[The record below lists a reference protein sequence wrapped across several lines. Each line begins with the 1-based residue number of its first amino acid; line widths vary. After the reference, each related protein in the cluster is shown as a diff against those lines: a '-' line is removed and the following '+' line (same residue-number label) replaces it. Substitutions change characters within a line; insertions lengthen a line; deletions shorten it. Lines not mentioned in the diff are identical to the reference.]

1 MQTSNYTGRMT
12 YPKRG
17 GESNLDSRV
26 MSLRAQRWKQII
38 VACNTS
44 GMKKVDW
51 MRLHGV
57 SEKSF
62 YRWQT
67 LLRRETLDEAEGST
81 TIPEGQAESLQ
92 QRIQGQEMIP
102 GFVDVTALVTWKEGL
117 PKPFQ
122 SGNQSEQLTAE
133 LVIQAGRYNL
143 YIGSGITES
152 TLATVLKVI
161 GNA

>member
-1 MQTSNYTGRMT
+1 
-12 YPKRG
+12 
-17 GESNLDSRV
+17 

-44 GMKKVDW
+44 GMKKADW

-67 LLRRETLDEAEGST
+67 LFRNKALDEME
-81 TIPEGQAESLQ
+81 EAESLQ
-92 QRIQGQEMIP
+92 RVQGQEMIP
-102 GFVDVTALVTWKEGL
+102 GFVDVTALIAQKEEL
-117 PKPFQ
+117 PKSFQ
-122 SGNQSEQLTAE
+122 VGKQPEQLTPE
-133 LVIQAGRYNL
+133 LMIQVGRYNL
-143 YIGSGITES
+143 YIGSKVTES

-161 GNA
+161 SNA

>member
-1 MQTSNYTGRMT
+1 
-12 YPKRG
+12 
-17 GESNLDSRV
+17 
-26 MSLRAQRWKQII
+26 MSLRSQRWKQII

-44 GMKKVDW
+44 GMKKADW

-67 LLRRETLDEAEGST
+67 RFRKEALDEAAESAA
-81 TIPEGQAESLQ
+81 ISAGQAESLQ
-92 QRIQGQEMIP
+92 RAQGQEMIP
-102 GFVDVTALVTWKEGL
+102 GFVDVTALITRKEEL
-117 PKPFQ
+117 PRSFQ
-122 SGNQSEQLTAE
+122 AGNQSEQLTPE
-133 LVIQAGRYNL
+133 LMIQAGRYNL
-143 YIGSGITES
+143 YIGSDITES

>member
-1 MQTSNYTGRMT
+1 
-12 YPKRG
+12 
-17 GESNLDSRV
+17 

-38 VACNTS
+38 IECNTS
-44 GMKKVDW
+44 GMKKADW

-67 LLRRETLDEAEGST
+67 ALRNQILKEVEEKITCA
-81 TIPEGQAESLQ
+81 
-92 QRIQGQEMIP
+92 QGQETP
-102 GFVDVTALVTWKEGL
+102 NRENQQQNPDSGFVDITAL
-117 PKPFQ
+117 
-122 SGNQSEQLTAE
+122 TARRDSFPTMNRTGGPIVNIMPE
-133 LVIQAGRYNL
+133 IMIQAGPYNL
-143 YIGSGITES
+143 YIGSGITEA